1 MVTSGV
7 RLGTPAGT
15 TRGFG
20 IAEFKEIGEMIAEV
34 LDVLS
39 QKSTEEDALVE
50 GAVRERVKA
59 LVKRFPIYQG

>member
-1 MVTSGV
+1 M

-20 IAEFKEIGEMIAEV
+20 IAEFGQVGDMIAEV

-39 QKSTEEDALVE
+39 QKGVEEDLAVE
-50 GAVRERVKA
+50 SAVRARVKT
-59 LVKRFPIYQG
+59 LVGRFPIYQS

>member
-1 MVTSGV
+1 
-7 RLGTPAGT
+7 
-15 TRGFG
+15 
-20 IAEFKEIGEMIAEV
+20 MIAEV

-39 QKSTEEDALVE
+39 QKGAEEDALIE